1 MPYAIPTDPDHL
13 LVLARNMREA
23 DRLELMDGS
32 GSSPLVALED
42 GYIHSTK
49 CLTILTDQDE
59 VVGVFGVAP
68 SPVDRLIGHP
78 WMLATDLLDSI
89 KVTFLRQSRKY
100 LDDLAEGYPLLM
112 NCCDKR
118 NTVHIKWL
126 RWLGF
131 SFIREIPEYGVGRV
145 PFLEFVK
152 IGDTHV

>member
-1 MPYAIPTDPDHL
+1 MPYATPTDPNDL
-13 LVLARNMREA
+13 LILARNMREA
-23 DRLELMDGS
+23 DRLELMAGS
-32 GSSPLVALED
+32 GVEPLAALEE
-42 GYIHSTK
+42 GYVHSTK
-49 CLTILTDQDE
+49 CLTIFTDQDE
-59 VVGVFGVAP
+59 VVGVFGVVP
-68 SPVDRLIGHP
+68 NTLDPLVGHP
-78 WMLATDLLDSI
+78 WMLATDHLDSI
-89 KVTFLRQSRKY
+89 RMTFLRQSRKY
-100 LDDLAEGYPLLM
+100 LDDLAEGFPLLM